1 MQGASY
7 LSTRYGGGCM
17 PQASTVDG
25 LRIMRSGSNDFTSFD
40 IDLYGVK
47 KVWVL

>member
-1 MQGASY
+1 
-7 LSTRYGGGCM
+7 
-17 PQASTVDG
+17 
-25 LRIMRSGSNDFTSFD
+25 MRSGSNDFTGFD